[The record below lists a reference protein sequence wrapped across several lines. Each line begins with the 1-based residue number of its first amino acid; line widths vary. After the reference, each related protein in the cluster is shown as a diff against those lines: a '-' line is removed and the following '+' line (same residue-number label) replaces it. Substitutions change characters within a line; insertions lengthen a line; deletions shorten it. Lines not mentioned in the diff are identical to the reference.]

1 MIKTK
6 RVSSL
11 AAILAAVFTV
21 VACATPAQEPVDA
34 TDEAVPEE
42 TAETVEE
49 PLYEG
54 PIVPL
59 TFQLNWVAGGANAG
73 FAVAAVDGIYEKYG
87 LDVTIVEGNGSGNT
101 AQMVAANQAEIA
113 YADAVAVSQLTAKG
127 AAMRIVGTFYQS
139 NPNAVQALTSSGIT
153 SFEDLKGK
161 KVGVP
166 QGSSQATMLPLLWEA
181 NGFTE
186 DDIELVNMPNTS
198 MVASLLQ
205 GQVDAILGSVDSYAI
220 QLSNEGAEFVEFTF
234 FDYGVPTVSTSI
246 FVSDRFLVDNED
258 VVKRF
263 IAASIEG
270 WNSALDDKA
279 NAVAAVKAYFPET
292 VEDTVMQELKA
303 ATPLFCAGIAK
314 YLGKAEPEQWVL
326 TQDLL
331 SQVELLP
338 AGVDPEVYY
347 SNEYLPPDSEL
358 RDCAANPP
366 SVD

>member
-6 RVSSL
+6 RATSL
-11 AAILAAVFTV
+11 AMILATVFTV
-21 VACATPAQEPVDA
+21 VACATPAQEPVEPA
-34 TDEAVPEE
+34 EETVAEE
-42 TAETVEE
+42 TAEA

-54 PIVPL
+54 EIVPL

-73 FAVAAVDGIYEKYG
+73 FAVAAVDGIFEKYG

-101 AQMVAANQAEIA
+101 AQMVAANQADIA
-113 YADAVAVSQLTAKG
+113 YADAVAVSQLIAQG
-127 AAMRIVGTFYQS
+127 AAMRVVGTFYQS

-153 SFEDLKGK
+153 SVQDLKGK

-181 NGFTE
+181 NGLSE
-186 DDIELVNMPNTS
+186 DEIDIVNMPNTS
-198 MVASLLQ
+198 MVAALLQ

-220 QLSNEGAEFVEFTF
+220 QLSNEGADFVEFTF
-234 FDYGVPTVSTSI
+234 FDNGVPTVSTSI

-258 VVKRF
+258 IVKRF

-292 VEDTVMQELKA
+292 VEATVIQELKA

-331 SQVELLP
+331 SKVELLP

-347 SNEYLPPDSEL
+347 SNAYLPADSEL

-366 SVD
+366 SID

>member
-6 RVSSL
+6 RASSL

-21 VACATPAQEPVDA
+21 VACASPAQEVAEPVEEPVA
-34 TDEAVPEE
+34 EE
-42 TAETVEE
+42 TAEEE
-49 PLYEG
+49 APLYEG
-54 PIVPL
+54 DIVPL

-73 FAVAAVDGIYEKYG
+73 FAVAAIDGIYEKYG

-113 YADAVAVSQLTAKG
+113 YADAVAVSQLIAQG
-127 AAMRIVGTFYQS
+127 AAMRVVGTFYQS

-181 NGFTE
+181 NGFAE
-186 DDIELVNMPNTS
+186 DDLELVNMPNTS

-220 QLSNEGAEFVEFTF
+220 QLANEGAEFVEFTF

-258 VVKRF
+258 VVERF

-279 NAVAAVKAYFPET
+279 NAVAAVKSYFPET
-292 VEDTVMQELKA
+292 VEETVMKELKA

-331 SQVELLP
+331 AKVELLP
-338 AGVDPEVYY
+338 TGVDPEVYY
-347 SNEYLPPDSEL
+347 SNEYLPADSEL
-358 RDCAANPP
+358 RDCEANPP